1 MKKSERNPRTRV
13 SRDLVS
19 ADIARYADYAYKPA
33 DSFAPAERAF
43 GNRQRRRDAI
53 RQFAPLTSTLVRAT
67 SYMLRLRIALQ
78 GTVQGVGFRPLV
90 FRLANE
96 LGLAGW
102 VSNSPAGVLIEVEGT
117 AERLEEF
124 RVLLEN
130 RRPPSCTIYSS
141 ETSWLDPAG
150 YQHFE
155 IRESLGGKKSAV
167 VLPDLATCP
176 ACRAELFDP
185 QNRRFRY
192 PFINCTLCGPR
203 FSIIEALPYD
213 RVNTSM
219 KAFSMCPEC
228 YAEYHNPGD
237 RRFHAQ
243 PNACPICGPWVEV
256 WDRNGTKQAEREEAI
271 TLAIEAIREGRIVGL
286 KGIGGFQLIVD
297 ARNDDAVLRLRELKD
312 REEKPFAL
320 MYPSLEK
327 IKADCGVSSQ
337 EEQLLLSPA
346 APIVLLEAK
355 APSVCRNIA
364 PGNPYLGVMLP
375 YSPLH
380 HLLMADLG
388 FPVVATSGNAKD
400 EPICTDENEA
410 VRRLHNF
417 VDLFLVHNRPI
428 VRPVDDSIARIMMGR
443 EAITRRARGYAPL
456 PITLTTDNP
465 AQPEDVGVRDNPPQT
480 VDPVRF
486 DSVLAVGA
494 HLKNTV
500 ALSVEHRVF
509 LSQHLGDLET
519 PEARNGFL
527 EAVASLQK
535 LYETAPVIAACDAH
549 PDYESTRYAHSSGL
563 PVVEVQHH
571 FAHIL
576 SCMAENDLDEPVLG
590 VSWDGTGYGLD
601 GTVWGGEF
609 LEVNGASFS
618 RIAHLRTFRLPG
630 GERAIREPRRT
641 AIGLLFEIFGDDAF
655 LMNDLPP
662 IASFSPAE
670 RGILKSML
678 QRGINSPITS
688 SAGRLFD
695 AAAALS
701 GVRQISTF
709 EGQAAMELEFACAG
723 FGSDEYY
730 TLDLA
735 EPSPGANRPVL
746 INWEPLVKQLLED
759 SKNGVPRGA
768 IAVRFHNAL
777 SEVVVAVARL
787 RGQTRVV
794 LSGGCFQNRYLTER
808 TISRL
813 TQEGFRAYWHQR
825 VPPNDGGIALGQVAA
840 VFRKKD

>member
-1 MKKSERNPRTRV
+1 
-13 SRDLVS
+13 
-19 ADIARYADYAYKPA
+19 
-33 DSFAPAERAF
+33 
-43 GNRQRRRDAI
+43 
-53 RQFAPLTSTLVRAT
+53 
-67 SYMLRLRIALQ
+67 
-78 GTVQGVGFRPLV
+78 
-90 FRLANE
+90 
-96 LGLAGW
+96 
-102 VSNSPAGVLIEVEGT
+102 
-117 AERLEEF
+117 
-124 RVLLEN
+124 
-130 RRPPSCTIYSS
+130 
-141 ETSWLDPAG
+141 
-150 YQHFE
+150 
-155 IRESLGGKKSAV
+155 
-167 VLPDLATCP
+167 
-176 ACRAELFDP
+176 
-185 QNRRFRY
+185 
-192 PFINCTLCGPR
+192 
-203 FSIIEALPYD
+203 
-213 RVNTSM
+213 
-219 KAFSMCPEC
+219 
-228 YAEYHNPGD
+228 
-237 RRFHAQ
+237 
-243 PNACPICGPWVEV
+243 
-256 WDRNGTKQAEREEAI
+256 
-271 TLAIEAIREGRIVGL
+271 
-286 KGIGGFQLIVD
+286 
-297 ARNDDAVLRLRELKD
+297 
-312 REEKPFAL
+312 
-320 MYPSLEK
+320 
-327 IKADCGVSSQ
+327 
-337 EEQLLLSPA
+337 
-346 APIVLLEAK
+346 
-355 APSVCRNIA
+355 
-364 PGNPYLGVMLP
+364 
-375 YSPLH
+375 
-380 HLLMADLG
+380 
-388 FPVVATSGNAKD
+388 
-400 EPICTDENEA
+400 
-410 VRRLHNF
+410 
-417 VDLFLVHNRPI
+417 
-428 VRPVDDSIARIMMGR
+428 
-443 EAITRRARGYAPL
+443 
-456 PITLTTDNP
+456 
-465 AQPEDVGVRDNPPQT
+465 
-480 VDPVRF
+480 
-486 DSVLAVGA
+486 
-494 HLKNTV
+494 
-500 ALSVEHRVF
+500 
-509 LSQHLGDLET
+509 
-519 PEARNGFL
+519 
-527 EAVASLQK
+527 
-535 LYETAPVIAACDAH
+535 
-549 PDYESTRYAHSSGL
+549 
-563 PVVEVQHH
+563 
-571 FAHIL
+571 
-576 SCMAENDLDEPVLG
+576 MAENDLDEPVLG